1 MTSRLAVLALI
12 LLGLTATLGSG
23 GAARANWLTSLTK
36 GVSKAGKEA
45 THLHPH
51 LGDLGKAIGH
61 LPHTPPG
68 TRAAALAAHAAPEGH
83 WKFANRDGTVFTAG
97 TPDEMQRLLPSL
109 APDAAGEGKLAL
121 YLTEDSVFANR
132 AALDKLPDGA
142 ELHLSTAEGAFALMR
157 AADGALSLKLKPN
170 VTIVLGERA
179 MFEEA
184 LAFLSRPLNRSS
196 IRTLS
201 IEPGEAKALSSA
213 PQLDSA
219 TKAPL
224 IDKVAPER
232 LEGSLRALRGQTALI
247 VGRIENGKIAFK
259 PSSGGEV
266 ASDLDE
272 LLAAAREADV
282 NLVLLNAGTPLQPG
296 GRNWLWQSIEVG
308 GLDDAMSKATF
319 GDFLDAIGAR
329 RAPMTVSAAS
339 DGAGRVHLK
348 AQAGEA
354 GGAVEAAQGTLA
366 DLMGH
371 VTGEVISNTLD
382 IHARDQSS
390 QLERDARIVPGIPTY
405 IQMPYL
411 VSVIGGL
418 LGWPVSRTWWSRIW
432 PPRSRAQGESW
443 ISHRLKGLPNF
454 LVYLLAFLP
463 IAGLPAFIWHG
474 LVHLW
479 TAVSAPFRWLRRVLR
494 RRVEV

>member
-1 MTSRLAVLALI
+1 MTSRLAVLGLI
-12 LLGLTATLGSG
+12 LLGLVTALGSA
-23 GAARANWLTSLTK
+23 GAARANWLTALTK
-36 GVSKAGKEA
+36 GVTKAGKEA

-51 LGDLGKAIGH
+51 LGDLGKAAGH
-61 LPHTPPG
+61 LPHMPPG
-68 TRAAALAAHAAPEGH
+68 TRAVALAAHATPEGH
-83 WKFANRDGTVFTAG
+83 WKFANREGTVFTAG

-121 YLTEDSVFANR
+121 YLTEDSAFANR
-132 AALDKLPDGA
+132 AALDKLPAGA
-142 ELHLSTAEGAFALMR
+142 ELHLSTAEGAFALTR

-170 VTIVLGERA
+170 VTIALGERA

-184 LAFLSRPLNRSS
+184 LAFLSRPLNTSN

-201 IEPGEAKALSSA
+201 IEPGETKALSSA
-213 PQLDSA
+213 PRLDSE
-219 TKAPL
+219 TKVPL

-232 LEGSLRALRGQTALI
+232 LAGSLRALRGQTALL

-259 PSSGGEV
+259 PSRGGEV

-282 NLVLLNAGTPLQPG
+282 NLVLLNTTTPLQPG
-296 GRNWLWQSIEVG
+296 GRNWLWQPIEVG
-308 GLDDAMSKATF
+308 GLDEAMSKATF
-319 GDFLDAIGAR
+319 GDVLDALSAR

-339 DGAGRVHLK
+339 DGAGRIHLK

-354 GGAVEAAQGTLA
+354 GGAVAAAPSKFAELN
-366 DLMGH
+366 GH
-371 VTGEVISNTLD
+371 GTGEEISNALD

-432 PPRSRAQGESW
+432 PPRSRAQGENW
-443 ISHRLKGLPNF
+443 IGHRLKGLPNF
-454 LVYLLAFLP
+454 LVYLLVFLP
-463 IAGLPAFIWHG
+463 IAGLPAFIWHA

-479 TAVSAPFRWLRRVLR
+479 TVISAPFRWLGGVLR

>member
-1 MTSRLAVLALI
+1 MTSRLAVLGLI
-12 LLGLTATLGSG
+12 LLGLATALGSV
-23 GAARANWLTSLTK
+23 GAARANWLTALTK
-36 GVSKAGKEA
+36 GVTKAGKEA
-45 THLHPH
+45 AHLHPH

-68 TRAAALAAHAAPEGH
+68 TRAVVLAAHATPEGH
-83 WKFANRDGTVFTAG
+83 WKFANREGTVFTAG

-109 APDAAGEGKLAL
+109 APDAAGEGKIAL

-132 AALDKLPDGA
+132 AALDKLPAGA
-142 ELHLSTAEGAFALMR
+142 ELHLSTVEGAFALTR

-170 VTIVLGERA
+170 VTIALGERA

-184 LAFLSRPLNRSS
+184 LAFLSRPLNTSN

-201 IEPGEAKALSSA
+201 IEPGETKALSSA
-213 PQLDSA
+213 PRLDPA
-219 TKAPL
+219 TKVPL

-232 LEGSLRALRGQTALI
+232 LEGSLRALRGQTALL
-247 VGRIENGKIAFK
+247 VGRIENGRIAFK
-259 PSSGGEV
+259 PSRGGEV

-296 GRNWLWQSIEVG
+296 GRNWLWQSVEVG

-319 GDFLDAIGAR
+319 GDFLDALGAR

-339 DGAGRVHLK
+339 DGTGRIHLK
-348 AQAGEA
+348 AQAGEV
-354 GGAVEAAQGTLA
+354 GGAVEAAQSTLA
-366 DLMGH
+366 ELIGH
-371 VTGEVISNTLD
+371 VTGEVISNALD
-382 IHARDQSS
+382 IHARDRSS

-432 PPRSRAQGESW
+432 PPRSRAQGENW
-443 ISHRLKGLPNF
+443 IGHRLKGLPNF
-454 LVYLLAFLP
+454 LVYLLVFLP
-463 IAGLPAFIWHG
+463 IAGLPAFIWHA

-479 TAVSAPFRWLRRVLR
+479 TVISAPFRWLGGVLR